1 MSNKYTSVFKGSI
14 FEAGS
19 GSQAPTVLLKL
30 LYHWSCQ
37 TNIPN
42 VASWVKVDNRQI
54 DDFYSLLRSICTSA
68 VQDEVIKIGGRDEAV
83 EVGVISLGTTTA
95 DGQKREVRVEVL
107 GVLDRTTRQF
117 RLRATEPIPGA
128 SQAERFSKIFDMM
141 NVWVE
146 TNSKIITDFSVDKET
161 LAKLGYRKVHQCS
174 LSQAQNPGGRAET
187 NQQIME
193 YLKKVVPKMF
203 QNTLSN
209 LSTPVIQQFLDELT
223 FRELFG
229 NIPLKCFDGMLQ
241 RLSAQTAFTAKRE
254 KPILVRLKEVALNPF
269 SDWRYSDLD
278 TSGVSSS
285 SRPGSRPSSRNS
297 DRISPTPASKR
308 AGSVETEESFL
319 KKLKIAKTLVNLE
332 SYYYANLQGEV
343 SVLSNEFK
351 ADMVRYF
358 VFFVKWKF

>member
-1 MSNKYTSVFKGSI
+1 M
-14 FEAGS
+14 
-19 GSQAPTVLLKL
+19 
-30 LYHWSCQ
+30 
-37 TNIPN
+37 
-42 VASWVKVDNRQI
+42 
-54 DDFYSLLRSICTSA
+54 
-68 VQDEVIKIGGRDEAV
+68 QDEVVRIGGRDEAV

-128 SQAERFSKIFDMM
+128 SQSERFSKIFEKM
-141 NVWVE
+141 NIWVD
-146 TNSKIITDFSVDKET
+146 TNSRIITDFSVDKET
-161 LAKLGYRKVHQCS
+161 LGKMGYKKVHQCS

-187 NQQIME
+187 NQHIME

-229 NIPLKCFDGMLQ
+229 NIPLKCFDGIIQ
-241 RLSAQTAFTAKRE
+241 RLSTQTTFTANRE
-254 KPILVRLKEVALNPF
+254 KAVLTRLKEVAANPF
-269 SDWRYSDLD
+269 SDWRYSDKGLD
-278 TSGVSSS
+278 TPAVSSS
-285 SRPGSRPSSRNS
+285 SRPGSRNS
-297 DRISPTPASKR
+297 DRMSPSLGTKR

-319 KKLKIAKTLVNLE
+319 KKLKTAKNVVNLE
-332 SYYYANLQGEV
+332 SYYYANLPGEV
-343 SVLSNEFK
+343 SVLNNEFK

-358 VFFVKWKF
+358 F